1 MLDQSN
7 AIGSLRA
14 CRNVLCVSALLV
26 LGNSIAHAAIP
37 ECGVNLPP
45 VLPIMGTNSASNELL
60 WVRPE
65 NPDVCVTSEE
75 IEARAKLG
83 SLGFHKCTAGGVP
96 SWGVVTTDVNRD
108 QVLWFLEG
116 QAAPADP
123 TICDLATGPCPSR
136 PDHVAIDPDGLLAIA
151 DANQSG
157 GRIAFFQPT
166 GGCERPFNGPD
177 ITGDLEFRDRG
188 PKTVLEIAD
197 LEFSDQ
203 IGGDFEV
210 GDLLV
215 LSSSPKA
222 LLLIKAGDIAG
233 FLGTG
238 TAVPDLQIL
247 LNEDDFEVRFGVDA
261 VPTSLAVVPGTGGLG
276 LSQSGSKSPVVLMG
290 LKSPDQIVELRF
302 DDSGELASV
311 SEFIDADSAGISPSR
326 IDAGVLENIH
336 RVLVATGN
344 GVFYHYIADV
354 SSAAGTADE
363 DVLTNPSQTAAI
375 ASGVQNPGGI
385 EVLDDVV
392 VADLCVDDG
401 AVTTDTGCSVGY
413 GQFHFSQFTEAAPPS
428 GSTLSVDYRV
438 LTDNT
443 SEDFVLPNGGVIP
456 AWCNG
461 FPLPDDTSGREVFVE
476 LQVTAGGFQV
486 EPGQTVQIK
495 ELLEELFPEFGTCPD
510 SYARILYLED
520 PEDREKYPFLYNPI
534 ENLDPDM
541 TLRSLSFNCTNPG
554 RGAGPA
560 SSTFI
565 YCRDTIKETVE
576 ARGGRLNGRV
586 LNRTIRPEIESRL
599 ARLELFI
606 DELPDDL
613 VDQATTLTT
622 PAGPLKGN
630 LSGLVAAARDSS
642 GGGNPDFLE
651 AARYM
656 DFAVQLVFEN
666 KGPLTPDSPTTLDG
680 WPYDGPENIYGIL
693 LSDTL
698 ANAFFFA
705 QTLTTMSDLQ
715 AASGGNYYC
724 PPAPLL
730 ADELYD
736 PATEPDPDP
745 TTPEIRDVDCT
756 NQLSP
761 IGFPGL

>member
-1 MLDQSN
+1 
-7 AIGSLRA
+7 
-14 CRNVLCVSALLV
+14 
-26 LGNSIAHAAIP
+26 
-37 ECGVNLPP
+37 
-45 VLPIMGTNSASNELL
+45 MGTNGASNELL

-65 NPDVCVTSEE
+65 NPDPDVCVSSEE

-83 SLGFHKCTAGGVP
+83 ALGFHKCTAGGAP

-108 QVLWFLEG
+108 QVLWFLQG
-116 QAAPADP
+116 QNAPADP
-123 TICDLATGPCPSR
+123 TICDLDTGPCPER

-151 DANQSG
+151 DANQAG

-166 GGCERPFNGPD
+166 GDCDPPYSPPD
-177 ITGDLEFRDRG
+177 ITGYLDFRYKG
-188 PKTVLEIAD
+188 QNTVLEIAD

-222 LLLIKAGDIAG
+222 LLVIKAGDIAD
-233 FLGTG
+233 FLGDG
-238 TAVPDLQIL
+238 TDLPDLQVL
-247 LNEDDFEVRFGVDA
+247 LNFDDFDDHFDADA

-290 LKSPDQIVELRF
+290 LNSPDRIVELRF
-302 DDSGELASV
+302 DDSGALASV
-311 SEFIDADSAGISPSR
+311 SEFIDAASDGISPSR

-354 SSAAGTADE
+354 SSAAATPDE

-375 ASGVQNPGGI
+375 ASGVQNPGGV

-413 GQFHFSQFTEAAPPS
+413 GQFHFSQFEAVPPPP

-438 LTDNT
+438 LTDNA
-443 SEDFVLPNGGVIP
+443 SGDFVLSNGGIVP
-456 AWCNG
+456 SWCSG
-461 FPLPDDTSGREVFVE
+461 FPLPDDPSGREVFVE
-476 LQVTAGGFQV
+476 LRVTAGGFNV

-510 SYARILYLED
+510 SHARILYLED
-520 PEDREKYPFLYNPI
+520 EEDTGEYPDLYNQVD
-534 ENLDPDM
+534 NLDSDK
-541 TLRSLSFNCTNPG
+541 TLRPLSFSCTNPG

-565 YCRDTIKETVE
+565 YCRDTIKEVVE

-586 LNRTIRPEIESRL
+586 LNRTIRPEIEARL

-606 DELPDDL
+606 QELPDGL
-613 VDQATTLTT
+613 LDQPTTLVT
-622 PAGPLKGN
+622 PAGPLKAN
-630 LSGLVAAARDSS
+630 LLGLVAAARDSS

-656 DFAVQLVFEN
+656 DFAAQLVFEN
-666 KGPLTPDSPTTLDG
+666 KGPLGDYLPGPPPLLDG
-680 WPYDGPENIYGIL
+680 WPYDGPANIYGIL
-693 LSDTL
+693 LSEVL

-705 QTLTTMSDLQ
+705 QGLTTMDDLN
-715 AASGGNYYC
+715 AATGFDSGNPDHIPYYC
-724 PPAPLL
+724 PPQALVKPVGS
-730 ADELYD
+730 A
-736 PATEPDPDP
+736 
-745 TTPEIRDVDCT
+745 EIRDVFCD
-756 NQLSP
+756 NSLP
-761 IGFPGL
+761 LPDYP

>member
-1 MLDQSN
+1 MVDLSN
-7 AIGSLRA
+7 RRDCSRAFNAFVCILTLILLGS
-14 CRNVLCVSALLV
+14 SA
-26 LGNSIAHAAIP
+26 SHAAVP
-37 ECGVNLPP
+37 VCADPLPP

-65 NPDVCVTSEE
+65 APDVCVTSEE

-83 SLGFHKCTAGGVP
+83 SLGFHKCTAAGGAP

-108 QVLWFLEG
+108 QVLWFLQG
-116 QAAPADP
+116 QSAPADP
-123 TICDLATGPCPSR
+123 TICELDTGACPER

-151 DANQSG
+151 DKNQAG

-166 GGCERPFNGPD
+166 GNCVTPFNTPD
-177 ITGDLEFRDRG
+177 ITGVLEFRYRG
-188 PKTVLEIAD
+188 QNTVLNIAD

-222 LLLIKAGDIAG
+222 LLRIKADDIAD
-233 FLGTG
+233 FLGVG
-238 TAVPDLQIL
+238 TDLPDLQVL
-247 LNEDDFEVRFGVDA
+247 LNFDDFDNRFGADA

-276 LSQSGSKSPVVLMG
+276 LSLSGSKSPVALMG
-290 LKSPDQIVELRF
+290 LNNPNQIVELRF
-302 DDSGELASV
+302 DDSGGIASV
-311 SEFIDADSAGISPSR
+311 SPFIDAASAGISPSR

-354 SSAAGTADE
+354 SSAAGTPDE

-375 ASGVQNPGGI
+375 ASGVQNPGGV

-413 GQFHFSQFTEAAPPS
+413 GQFHFSQFEAVPPPP

-438 LTDNT
+438 ITDNA
-443 SEDFVLPNGGVIP
+443 SGDFVLSNGGIVP
-456 AWCNG
+456 SWCSG
-461 FPLPDDTSGREVFVE
+461 FPLPDDPSGREVFVE
-476 LQVTAGGFQV
+476 LRVTAGGFKV

-510 SYARILYLED
+510 SHARILYLED
-520 PEDREKYPFLYNPI
+520 QEDTVKYPFLYNQ
-534 ENLDPDM
+534 EDNPDSDK
-541 TLRSLSFNCTNPG
+541 TLRSLSFSCTNPG

-565 YCRDTIKETVE
+565 YCHDEIKEEVE
-576 ARGGRLNGRV
+576 ARGGRLNGRI
-586 LNRTIRPEIESRL
+586 LNRTIRPEVEARL

-606 DELPDDL
+606 QELPDDL
-613 VDQATTLTT
+613 PDQPTGLVT
-622 PAGPLKGN
+622 PAGSLENN
-630 LSGLVAAARDSS
+630 LLALVSAARSS
-642 GGGNPDFLE
+642 VDGGNPNFLE
-651 AARYM
+651 AAGYM
-656 DFAVQLVFEN
+656 DFAAQLIFEN
-666 KGPLTPDSPTTLDG
+666 KGPLGDYVAGSPSPTLDG
-680 WPYDGPENIYGIL
+680 YAYDGPENIYGL
-693 LSDTL
+693 LLTGAL
-698 ANAFFFA
+698 ANSFFFA
-705 QTLTTMSDLQ
+705 QGLTTMDDLN
-715 AASGGNYYC
+715 AATGFDSSNTNHIPYYC
-724 PPAPLL
+724 PPQALVKPVGS
-730 ADELYD
+730 A
-736 PATEPDPDP
+736 
-745 TTPEIRDVDCT
+745 EIRDVFCD
-756 NQLSP
+756 NSLP
-761 IGFPGL
+761 LPDFP